1 MQRNKKLKILF
12 LPAWYPS
19 EKNSAAGIFIRE
31 HAKAVALYNDV
42 TVLYSEGCDKNLKK
56 RWSIIS
62 DKDVSA
68 SDTSEATIKA
78 PL

>member
-12 LPAWYPS
+12 LPARYPY
-19 EKNSAAGIFIRE
+19 EKNPVAGIFIRVP
-31 HAKAVALYNDV
+31 AKAVALYNDV

-62 DKDVSA
+62 DKDVSV
-68 SDTSEATIKA
+68 SDTSEATITA

>member
-19 EKNSAAGIFIRE
+19 EKNPVAGIFIRE

-42 TVLYSEGCDKNLKK
+42 NVLYSEGCDKNLKK
-56 RWSIIS
+56 FWSIIS
-62 DKDVSA
+62 DKK
-68 SDTSEATIKA
+68 EEGIRTIIIGK
-78 PL
+78 